1 MAPHQER
8 VVIEKQELDEKIEKL
23 AAFRGGHLFA
33 SLPAD
38 EQERLV
44 RQHSCMVEYSG
55 ILGERIAAFP
65 VE

>member
-8 VVIEKQELDEKIEKL
+8 VVVEKHELDAKIKKL
-23 AAFRGGHLFA
+23 GAFRSGHWFA

-38 EQERLV
+38 ERERLV

-65 VE
+65 TE